1 MAATPASPS
10 ELITLV
16 ARWTTGPVIEAPRST
31 GPSVSASEPGSP
43 PPRSELVFP
52 NRVPIPLFDT
62 ERPLAP
68 LRETIHQRVQGVI
81 DRGVFILGPEV
92 RSFEQELADYLGVG
106 HVVGVGNGTD
116 AITIALRALGIEPG
130 DDVVV
135 PSFTFYAS
143 AEAIASTGARPVFC
157 DVDPATRNVTKSTVA
172 AALTPRSK
180 AILAVDLFG
189 CPAPI
194 PDLRELGLPVIE
206 DAAQA
211 IGGSL
216 GPRRAGSLGD
226 ICTISFYPSK
236 NLGAFGDGGAIATDD
251 AALAEAARALR
262 FHGSRDKLSFERVG
276 YNSRLDELQ
285 AAILRVLLPELDGWC
300 DGRRRAARAYEEAG
314 LGEYVQLSAL
324 PEGATPAWH
333 LYVVTHPQAPAL
345 VEVLAGQDVQ
355 ARGYYRT
362 PLHHQP
368 AMAPFVAPGL
378 ELPFTEQLAATNLAL
393 PMGPL
398 LTEDDARSVV
408 SAVAQAVPEL
418 PGG

>member
-1 MAATPASPS
+1 
-10 ELITLV
+10 
-16 ARWTTGPVIEAPRST
+16 
-31 GPSVSASEPGSP
+31 
-43 PPRSELVFP
+43 
-52 NRVPIPLFDT
+52 VPIPLFDT
-62 ERPLAP
+62 EGPLAP
-68 LRETIHQRVQGVI
+68 LRQAIHRRVQGVL

-92 RSFEQELADYLGVG
+92 HAFEQELADYLGVG

-116 AITIALRALGIEPG
+116 AITIALRALDVGPG
-130 DDVVV
+130 DEVVV

-143 AEAIASTGARPVFC
+143 AEAIASMGARPVFC
-157 DVDPATRNVTKSTVA
+157 DVDPATRNVTPATVTA
-172 AALTPRSK
+172 ARTQRTK
-180 AILAVDLFG
+180 AVLAVDLFG

-216 GPRRAGSLGD
+216 GSRRAGSLGD

-251 AALAEAARALR
+251 GALAETARALR
-262 FHGSRDKLSFERVG
+262 FHGSRDKQNFERVG

-300 DGRRRAARAYEEAG
+300 DGRRRVARAYEAAG
-314 LGEYVQLSAL
+314 LGEYVHLPAL
-324 PEGATPAWH
+324 PDGATPAWH

-345 VEVLAGQDVQ
+345 VEALAGREVQ

-362 PLHHQP
+362 PLHRQP
-368 AMAPFVAPGL
+368 AMAPFGGPGL
-378 ELPFTEQLAATNLAL
+378 ELPFTQELAATNLAL
-393 PMGPL
+393 PMSPVL
-398 LTEDDARSVV
+398 SEDDVQVV
-408 SAVAQAVPEL
+408 VRAVAQAAGEL
-418 PGG
+418 GGA